1 MRHSERTHRKQT
13 REEKDEENGNKI
25 RTKREKMLTLNT
37 VPSRENLYENE
48 EYGRKNQRERDHRK
62 WQSQRN
68 QCKWGNDAK
77 TKMCV
82 VRQSFCLANKIS
94 WLCRN
99 LVQLV
104 KEFVAHQ
111 HSVLIE
117 LIFYKSVGRE
127 CGGWTIARHVTFLG
141 HVICFSYYCQFFF
154 LLSFLLLIKW
164 SAMDT

>member
-68 QCKWGNDAK
+68 QCK
-77 TKMCV
+77 
-82 VRQSFCLANKIS
+82 
-94 WLCRN
+94 
-99 LVQLV
+99 
-104 KEFVAHQ
+104 
-111 HSVLIE
+111 
-117 LIFYKSVGRE
+117 
-127 CGGWTIARHVTFLG
+127 
-141 HVICFSYYCQFFF
+141 
-154 LLSFLLLIKW
+154 
-164 SAMDT
+164 